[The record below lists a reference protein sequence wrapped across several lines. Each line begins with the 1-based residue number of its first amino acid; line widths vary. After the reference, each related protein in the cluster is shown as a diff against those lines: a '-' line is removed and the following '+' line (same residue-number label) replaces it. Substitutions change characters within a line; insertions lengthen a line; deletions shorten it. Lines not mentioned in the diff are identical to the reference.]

1 MKLGM
6 DDLVTLSADVGGTNL
21 NLGLV
26 ARRKGELQ
34 LLLQR
39 KFPTA
44 AESSLREP
52 VLRFLEE
59 GRKWGIAPPA
69 AACVSGA
76 GPVQDRRIV
85 LTNAPWGIDGPALE
99 QLLGIPVQVVNDFTA
114 LSRGVLLLDPGDPE
128 QLLPIPHPDG
138 STPAPD
144 PDGTVLIVGAGTG
157 LGVGCVVRGGGPP
170 RVLPSE
176 GGHIGLP
183 IIGDETIEFWR
194 YLRGQLPGPP
204 GAEAAVSGPGIAAL
218 LSFLVQS
225 GRVPD
230 SAAVEAIQRRNPAD
244 RPGAIAEAAEAD
256 PACGRAMD
264 LFVDLYA
271 RVCADLCAVFLPTGG
286 LFLAGGI
293 AAKNERRFLADDRF
307 MRSFESNYRG
317 HIDAIVRATP
327 VHIVRDY
334 NVSLYGAADASLAH
348 LDRDDPHP

>member
-1 MKLGM
+1 MKAGM

-26 ARRKGELQ
+26 ARRGGAFR

-44 AESSLREP
+44 AERSLHEP
-52 VLRFLEE
+52 VMRFLEE
-59 GRKWGIAPPA
+59 GRNQGIASPA
-69 AACVSGA
+69 AVCVSGA
-76 GPVQDRRIV
+76 GPVMDRRIV
-85 LTNAPWGIDGPALE
+85 LTNAPWDIEGPALE
-99 QLLGIPVQVVNDFTA
+99 QLLGIPVEVVNDFTA
-114 LSRGVLLLDPGDPE
+114 LSRGVLLLDPGAPD
-128 QLLPIPHPDG
+128 QLRPIPRPGG
-138 STPAPD
+138 SHPAPD

-183 IIGDETIEFWR
+183 ITGEESIELWR
-194 YLRGQLPGPP
+194 YLRGQFPGPP
-204 GAEAAVSGPGIAAL
+204 GAETAVSGPGIAAL
-218 LSFLVQS
+218 LAFLVQT
-225 GRVPD
+225 GRAPN
-230 SAAVEAIQRRNPAD
+230 SAAVAAILARNPAE
-244 RPGAIAEAAEAD
+244 RPEAVAEAAASD

-293 AAKNERRFLADDRF
+293 AAKNEQRFLADNRF
-307 MRSFESNYRG
+307 MRSFENNYRG

-334 NVSLYGAADASLAH
+334 NVSLYGAAAH
-348 LDRDDPHP
+348 LDRDNPRP

>member
-1 MKLGM
+1 MKAGM

-26 ARRKGELQ
+26 TRRGGVFQ

-44 AESSLREP
+44 AERSLHEP

-59 GRKWGIAPPA
+59 GRSLGIVPPA

-76 GPVQDRRIV
+76 GPVQEGRIV
-85 LTNAPWGIDGPALE
+85 LTNAPWGVDGPALE

-114 LSRGVLLLDPGDPE
+114 LSHGVLLLNPGDPD
-128 QLLPIPHPDG
+128 QLRPIPHPDG
-138 STPAPD
+138 SHPAAD

-183 IIGDETIEFWR
+183 ITGEATLDLWR
-194 YLRGQLPGPP
+194 YLRGQFPGPP
-204 GAEAAVSGPGIAAL
+204 GAESAVSGPGLAAL
-218 LSFLVQS
+218 LSFLVQT
-225 GRVPD
+225 GRVPK
-230 SAAVEAIQRRNPAD
+230 SASVEAILARNPAEQ
-244 RPGAIAEAAEAD
+244 PEAIATGAAAD

-264 LFVDLYA
+264 LFVELYA
-271 RVCADLCAVFLPTGG
+271 RVCADLCTVFLPTGG

-293 AAKNERRFLADDRF
+293 AAKNEQRFLANDRF

-317 HIDAIVRATP
+317 HINTLVRATP
-327 VHIVRDY
+327 IHIVRDY
-334 NVSLYGAADASLAH
+334 NVSLYGAADL
-348 LDRDDPHP
+348 LYRDSPHP